1 MVKKSLKKNAVL
13 NIIRTT
19 CAIIYPI
26 ITFPYASRILLPD
39 GIGKVNFANSVI
51 SYFVLI
57 AGLGIGTYGTRE
69 AAKIREDKIA
79 LSNLVKELFTINIL
93 STLVAYFLL
102 GFSLY
107 LIPSFQTYRTL
118 LLVSSITILF
128 TTIGFDWVY
137 SALEEYGYITLRT
150 IIFQCISIGLLF
162 LLVKTKEDYVA
173 YLGIGVISSVGANIL
188 NCIHLRKYITIK
200 TGYTLQLKRH
210 LKPIFILFAT
220 SLAASIFTVLDTSM
234 LGFLTNTTEV
244 GYYTAAI
251 KIIRM
256 VRDLFPAIFGVL
268 FARISFYVANT
279 ETVKLKDLTERTIVF
294 IFTFS
299 LPAIIGLILLMEP
312 IILIFCGSSFHKS
325 IIIGQILS
333 PLIIISACS
342 GFLGGQLLIS
352 YRKDKI
358 YLLSMITAAVSN
370 IILNSILIP
379 ALGAVGAGLA
389 TLIAELSIVIIDII
403 FLRDFLKQLNNM
415 INSFIQPLFASLLMG
430 GTIFFITNILNLN
443 PFLQIIISII
453 LGAGIYFSFLIL
465 IKNKFTLYLL
475 HNILFPNLIKIKK
488 KFNYLNNRI

>member
-1 MVKKSLKKNAVL
+1 M
-13 NIIRTT
+13 
-19 CAIIYPI
+19 
-26 ITFPYASRILLPD
+26 
-39 GIGKVNFANSVI
+39 
-51 SYFVLI
+51 
-57 AGLGIGTYGTRE
+57 
-69 AAKIREDKIA
+69 
-79 LSNLVKELFTINIL
+79 
-93 STLVAYFLL
+93 
-102 GFSLY
+102 
-107 LIPSFQTYRTL
+107 
-118 LLVSSITILF
+118 
-128 TTIGFDWVY
+128 
-137 SALEEYGYITLRT
+137 
-150 IIFQCISIGLLF
+150 
-162 LLVKTKEDYVA
+162 VKTKEDYVA